1 MALNIPMPGLP
12 GTGFLEGLNSGSS
25 MFTRMIEPQLQRE
38 RQRQLAEQF
47 NQEMALRKAQL
58 ARSNANSD
66 LQRAL
71 LQQQIEHAKNINDPM
86 YKINQFRR
94 IQSLLSGNPDMNQ
107 GGMLHDQM
115 PMNAIGQGMGA
126 FPSERPEEQVSL
138 PTENKEIPQNMTIDS
153 LKKNPLLRGYF
164 RSQFGFDPLS
174 ETPEQKR
181 AAEFQQQIDLEN
193 LKTENKSREAKNKE
207 IMAVN
212 KDLPTLEKSLKG
224 VDQLIKIAENNPDM
238 FGHGFLPE
246 RYAKTTKNKNFGTWQ
261 NLISDAIAGLEQKLS
276 ARGNIVALKMAA
288 QLKPSHAEQQPVAI
302 GKLESMRSQLIDSI
316 NHSRELLGKKPLENK
331 LESQAATKKYNDNDL
346 VIVEGPNGQE
356 TMTYAQAKA
365 LGAQ

>member
-1 MALNIPMPGLP
+1 
-12 GTGFLEGLNSGSS
+12 
-25 MFTRMIEPQLQRE
+25 
-38 RQRQLAEQF
+38 
-47 NQEMALRKAQL
+47 
-58 ARSNANSD
+58 
-66 LQRAL
+66 
-71 LQQQIEHAKNINDPM
+71 
-86 YKINQFRR
+86 
-94 IQSLLSGNPDMNQ
+94 
-107 GGMLHDQM
+107 
-115 PMNAIGQGMGA
+115 
-126 FPSERPEEQVSL
+126 
-138 PTENKEIPQNMTIDS
+138 
-153 LKKNPLLRGYF
+153 
-164 RSQFGFDPLS
+164 
-174 ETPEQKR
+174 
-181 AAEFQQQIDLEN
+181 
-193 LKTENKSREAKNKE
+193 
-207 IMAVN
+207 MAVN